1 MQEYALFFCKYQI
14 FFVTLQANRNFRNF
28 LNLSDMNS
36 FLKNLGLII
45 FLIGVICLCIYY
57 FGTPSNGLLVASLA
71 FEFVGIL
78 TYIIINKRID

>member
-1 MQEYALFFCKYQI
+1 
-14 FFVTLQANRNFRNF
+14 
-28 LNLSDMNS
+28 MNS

>member
-1 MQEYALFFCKYQI
+1 
-14 FFVTLQANRNFRNF
+14 
-28 LNLSDMNS
+28 MNS
-36 FLKNLGLII
+36 LLKNLGLII

-71 FEFVGIL
+71 LEIVGIL